1 MYKKLSIYTSIW
13 ENAYKTTFHLPGS
26 NEGKIRCS
34 GKCNAKGSQCS
45 MFKFNI
51 SDGVC
56 SIVGD
61 EVEVD
66 IDSSSEEQQTDVF
79 ANECF
84 YYKTGMYF

>member
-1 MYKKLSIYTSIW
+1 
-13 ENAYKTTFHLPGS
+13 
-26 NEGKIRCS
+26 
-34 GKCNAKGSQCS
+34 

-61 EVEVD
+61 EVD
-66 IDSSSEEQQTDVF
+66 IDWSSEEQQTDVF

-84 YYKTGMYF
+84 YYKTGMGSRQIREQLS